1 MTIFT
6 HSFLQKKANYG
17 DKVPRFQLFFTF
29 GTMRKSEE
37 YTFQDFLIHA
47 LSKSRDQHRT
57 QWSEDASE
65 DEKSDDDKNCCHV
78 WFLFEGKWT
87 LILIKFDENW

>member
-29 GTMRKSEE
+29 GTMRKSEKNAL
-37 YTFQDFLIHA
+37 QDFCIYA
-47 LSKSRDQHRT
+47 LSESRDQYGT
-57 QWSEDASE
+57 Q
-65 DEKSDDDKNCCHV
+65 
-78 WFLFEGKWT
+78 
-87 LILIKFDENW
+87 